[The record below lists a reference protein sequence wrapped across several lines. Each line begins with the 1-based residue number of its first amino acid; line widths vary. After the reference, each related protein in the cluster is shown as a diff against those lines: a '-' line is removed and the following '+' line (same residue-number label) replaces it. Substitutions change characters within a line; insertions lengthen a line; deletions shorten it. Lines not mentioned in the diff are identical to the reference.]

1 MNDYGNGINDL
12 LEMLKEDDRFSE
24 DSLRIVELLVDSAF
38 TKGRIFELDKEMEKE
53 LNK

>member
-1 MNDYGNGINDL
+1 MNDYGDGINDL

-38 TKGRIFELDKEMEKE
+38 TKGRIFEMEKEMEKE